1 MEKAKAYYKT
11 EMRSG
16 RLPSPLKKATPGSAG
31 WDLSAFLD
39 RPVEIRPGERALIPT
54 GIYMALPEG
63 CCAFVMARSG
73 LAHKRGVRPSNCVG
87 LIDSDYRGEITVSLE
102 NGGTEPFL
110 VEDGMRIAQLV
121 VFSMPELCLEPSPG
135 LDETIRGRGGFGS
148 TGTDKL

>member
-39 RPVEIRPGERALIPT
+39 SPVEIRPGERALIPT
-54 GIYMALPEG
+54 GIYQGPPEG
-63 CCAFVMARSG
+63 RRPSVLARRG
-73 LAHKRGVRPSNCVG
+73 LAHKKGVRPSNCVG

-135 LDETIRGRGGFGS
+135 LDETMRGRGGFGS